1 MVACDIN
8 VENFILSEEVLMRG
22 KVNPDWRFDT
32 LCVHAGE
39 GVDTD
44 TRAIRRPIHM
54 ANSFEFPTDVEELLQ
69 VLSWENLDKFNYTRE
84 HSPTPRN
91 LEERLALLEGGEDC
105 VVAAS
110 GMGAISATL
119 FTLLNAGDHVVAS
132 EICYTGTQKLLG
144 FHIPRF
150 GIEVSLVDTSDLDA
164 VKAAVRSDTR
174 VVYVETPGNP
184 IVSIS
189 DIEEI
194 AKIAHAVGA
203 TVIVDSTW
211 SGLVNQHPLSLG
223 ADMVIHS
230 LTKYING
237 HGDSLGG
244 AVIGKRALLPDV
256 REYGIVHL
264 GACISPFNA
273 WLILRGSVTLPL
285 RAQRHSENAQRVAEF
300 LQSHAKVKSVSYP
313 GLESHAGYEIAKKQ
327 MKAPSGMLNFN
338 LKADMMEHF
347 RFLERLN
354 LITHAVSLGHDQSL
368 IIYIPTVFF
377 FDDMVVFD
385 ETQKDT
391 YTNIMGE
398 GIFRLSV
405 GIEDP
410 EDIIDDLRYALDGVP

>member
-1 MVACDIN
+1 
-8 VENFILSEEVLMRG
+8 MRG
-22 KVNPDWRFDT
+22 KINPDWRFDT

-39 GVDTD
+39 GVDSD

-84 HSPTPRN
+84 HSPTPRS

-119 FTLLNAGDHVVAS
+119 FTLLNAGDHIVAS

-150 GIEVSLVDTSDLDA
+150 GIEVSLVDTAELDA
-164 VKAAVRSDTR
+164 VKAAVRSDTK

-211 SGLVNQHPLSLG
+211 SGLVNQHPLELG

-244 AVIGKRALLPDV
+244 AVIGRRALLTDV

-285 RAQRHSENAQRVAEF
+285 RAQRHSQNAQRVAEF
-300 LQSHAKVKSVSYP
+300 LKSHAKVESVRYP

-368 IIYIPTVFF
+368 IIYIPTAFF

-385 ETQKDT
+385 EAQKDR

-405 GIEDP
+405 GIEDA
-410 EDIIDDLRYALDGVP
+410 EDIIDDLRCALDGVP